1 MSGPPE
7 DRSGQTNAAA
17 DEDGSLRQ
25 GLRSLPIELEP
36 ISSEPIPQRN
46 IGQFPDARTETQ
58 GSTHAIPPRPLH
70 LCPSCDYNLTGLT
83 ARRCP
88 ECGDPFT
95 LQDARMR
102 GFETSEPMKEFA
114 RRLTWG
120 KTVLIISWTLI
131 ITAIYCSNSIR
142 ITLSPFSV
150 SVLTWTSLTSAGFLM
165 IILTIS
171 MLMIAMLIRAYFEIP
186 SSYVLLAV
194 GVTLSIMALLI
205 VL

>member
-1 MSGPPE
+1 MNGPPD
-7 DRSGQTNAAA
+7 DRPGKLDSA
-17 DEDGSLRQ
+17 DGDDVALGEAI
-25 GLRSLPIELEP
+25 RSLPIELEP
-36 ISSEPIPQRN
+36 ISSEPMPQRN
-46 IGQFPDARTETQ
+46 LGQFPDARTEAQ
-58 GSTHAIPPRPLH
+58 AGTHAIPPKPLH
-70 LCPSCDYNLTGLT
+70 LCPACDYNLTGLT

-88 ECGDPFT
+88 ECGEPFT

-131 ITAIYCSNSIR
+131 FTAFYCSNSIR
-142 ITLSPFSV
+142 ITFSPFSV

-165 IILTIS
+165 LTLTIS
-171 MLMIAMLIRAYFEIP
+171 MLVILMIVRAYFEIP
-186 SSYVLLAV
+186 ATYVLLAI
-194 GVTLSIMALLI
+194 GVALCLVSLLF